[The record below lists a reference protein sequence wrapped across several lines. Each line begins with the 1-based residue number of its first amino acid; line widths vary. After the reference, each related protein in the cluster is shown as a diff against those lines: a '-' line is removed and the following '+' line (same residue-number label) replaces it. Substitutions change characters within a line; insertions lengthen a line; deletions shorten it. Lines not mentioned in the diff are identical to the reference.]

1 MHGRAAV
8 DHERGRLS
16 TARARQ
22 PAYSRSA
29 DPKRANGRE
38 QCQRTNCIEAR
49 RCALAI
55 AEELR
60 ELKFNFDF
68 KLEAQKKWI
77 KHNAEREAYQQ
88 VEREQGIA
96 KRANNRLRR
105 AKRDVVT
112 SRRQVG
118 ELQAQVDSLARQLA
132 ASEAELQQK
141 STLVEEQSAELEALG
156 RRLGGFEHTAKRL
169 AEYKAR
175 TVEAR
180 QAKKA
185 AVAEAQQQHAADL
198 AAAQRDHEAQLEQ
211 ERAAIELLDAE
222 ATAANES
229 LEAMQQQ
236 VKQLTPPPA
245 VTAEQW
251 GKYTASS

>member
-1 MHGRAAV
+1 VSAPSPPPSPGGEALTKLRLLVSGLASPWRRLDEDDADGRAAV
-8 DHERGRLS
+8 DYERARLS
-16 TARARQ
+16 TARPRQ
-22 PAYSRSA
+22 RAYSRSA
-29 DPKRANGRE
+29 DPIKKCGRDGCKAE
-38 QCQRTNCIEAR
+38 R
-49 RCALAI
+49 RCARAI

-60 ELKFNFDF
+60 NLKKDFNFQ
-68 KLEAQKKWI
+68 LEAQKKWI

-105 AKRDVVT
+105 AKRDVTT

-180 QAKKA
+180 HSRTTA
-185 AVAEAQQQHAADL
+185 
-198 AAAQRDHEAQLEQ
+198 RRPRSSTMRPR
-211 ERAAIELLDAE
+211 RA
-222 ATAANES
+222 S
-229 LEAMQQQ
+229 RR
-236 VKQLTPPPA
+236 
-245 VTAEQW
+245 
-251 GKYTASS
+251 